1 MSEDPSA
8 WRRKPAGDIRVD
20 VVIPVYNEAHVLER
34 SIRRIHQF
42 FEAQVPYQWR
52 IVIAENG
59 SRDGTGEVAGRLSE
73 TMANVHM
80 VAVGQP
86 GRGWALRTAWMQGL
100 LALGQ

>member
-42 FEAQVPYQWR
+42 FEAQVPYQESSPFL
-52 IVIAENG
+52 VETLHG
-59 SRDGTGEVAGRLSE
+59 S
-73 TMANVHM
+73 
-80 VAVGQP
+80 
-86 GRGWALRTAWMQGL
+86 
-100 LALGQ
+100 